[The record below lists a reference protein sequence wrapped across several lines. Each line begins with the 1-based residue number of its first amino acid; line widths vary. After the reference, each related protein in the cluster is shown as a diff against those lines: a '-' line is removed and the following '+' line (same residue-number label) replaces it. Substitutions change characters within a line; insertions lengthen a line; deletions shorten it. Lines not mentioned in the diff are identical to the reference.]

1 MPALASL
8 RPRNTRFARPVAPV
22 APVTAPLSRFLVDCA
37 VYVDGQRLTGPADPD
52 EALAEV
58 RRRRDGFVWMG
69 LHEPDARQMQR
80 VADTFELP
88 ALAVEDAVHAR
99 QRPKLDR
106 YDDVLFMVLK
116 TVNYVEHADPAA
128 ANEIVETGEVMV
140 FLGPDFV
147 LTVRH
152 GHHSGL
158 AEVRRRLEHDPE
170 QLALGPATVLHAIAD
185 QTVDRYLA
193 VTSAMEDDI
202 EAMESRVFA
211 PHTGVTSEQIYL
223 MKREVME
230 LRRAVRPLAAPL
242 RRLAE
247 TPTPVV
253 PVEVRQYF
261 RDVDDHLATVSERV
275 SSYDELL
282 TTLVDAALAKITV
295 QQNSDMRRITA
306 WVAIITL
313 PMMIAGVY
321 GMNFEHMPELQWR
334 YGYYAVLGVIVLA
347 CGALYR
353 GFRRNGWL

>member
-1 MPALASL
+1 MHALASL
-8 RPRNTRFARPVAPV
+8 RPRTTRFTREVPPRPS
-22 APVTAPLSRFLVDCA
+22 PLSRHVVDCA
-37 VYVDGQRLTGPADPD
+37 VYLDGHRLPGSFDYE

-58 RRRRDGFVWMG
+58 RRRGDGFVWIG
-69 LHEPDARQMQR
+69 LHAPDVRQFQGL
-80 VADTFELP
+80 ADTFELP

-106 YDDVLFMVLK
+106 YDDLLFMVLK
-116 TVNYVEHADPAA
+116 TVNYVEHEDPAT

-147 LTVRH
+147 VTVRH
-152 GHHSGL
+152 GNHSGL
-158 AEVRRRLEHDPE
+158 AEVRRRLERDPE

-185 QTVDRYLA
+185 QVVDRYLA
-193 VTSAMEDDI
+193 VTSAVQDDI

-211 PHTGVTSEQIYL
+211 PHTSVTSEQIYL
-223 MKREVME
+223 MKREILE
-230 LRRAVRPLAAPL
+230 LRRAVRPLANPL

-247 TPTPVV
+247 TPTPMV
-253 PVEVRQYF
+253 PGDVRQYF

-321 GMNFEHMPELQWR
+321 GMNFEYMPELQWR
-334 YGYYAVLGVIVLA
+334 YGYYAVLALIAVA
-347 CGALYR
+347 CGSLYR